1 MPIGVLGERRP
12 AVPYWRPARMSIV
25 QPGGPQPAPAQPEPS
40 GPPAESATARAARMG
55 GNVPAPLLMVAA
67 MLSFQLGAA
76 VATGLF
82 SRVGVPATAC
92 MRLGVG
98 GVLVLVISRP
108 NLRRP
113 ASELVWLVAFG
124 AELAVMNYAFYE
136 ALARIPL
143 GVAVTVE
150 FLGPLSVALVGS
162 RRLRDVLWVILA
174 GGGIAIFAGPSSQGS
189 LDSAGLALAVLAGA
203 GWAAYILTAQ
213 RVGRSW
219 KGSQGLAG
227 GMLVSAI
234 LLTPVAAGSVGA
246 ITPGSGLEILALGVL
261 STALPFSLEMA
272 ALRTLT
278 ARAYGVLASL
288 EPAIATVVGVVAL
301 GQSVH
306 AADVLATL
314 LVVTA
319 SVGATFD
326 T

>member
-1 MPIGVLGERRP
+1 MPIGAGR
-12 AVPYWRPARMSIV
+12 
-25 QPGGPQPAPAQPEPS
+25 GPQPAL
-40 GPPAESATARAARMG
+40 ATARPQPSRPASESPVARVARVG
-55 GNVPAPLLMVAA
+55 GGLPAPLLMVAA

-82 SRVGVPATAC
+82 DRVGVPATAC
-92 MRLGVG
+92 FRLGVG
-98 GVLVLVISRP
+98 GLLLLAISRP

-113 ASELVWLVAFG
+113 ASELVWLGAFG
-124 AELAVMNYAFYE
+124 AELAVMNFAFYE

-150 FLGPLSVALVGS
+150 FIGPLSVSLAQS

-174 GGGIAIFAGPSSQGS
+174 GGGIAIFAGPTSQG
-189 LDSAGLALAVLAGA
+189 LDAAGIALALLAGG
-203 GWAAYILTAQ
+203 GWAAYIFTAQ
-213 RVGRSW
+213 RVGREW

-227 GMLVSAI
+227 GMVVSAI
-234 LLTPVAAGSVGA
+234 LLIPFGAGGAGSVA
-246 ITPGSGLEILALGVL
+246 AGSGLEIVALGVL

-301 GQSVH
+301 GQSLH
-306 AADVLATL
+306 ATDVLATL

-326 T
+326 S

>member
-1 MPIGVLGERRP
+1 
-12 AVPYWRPARMSIV
+12 
-25 QPGGPQPAPAQPEPS
+25 
-40 GPPAESATARAARMG
+40 
-55 GNVPAPLLMVAA
+55 
-67 MLSFQLGAA
+67 
-76 VATGLF
+76 
-82 SRVGVPATAC
+82 
-92 MRLGVG
+92 
-98 GVLVLVISRP
+98 
-108 NLRRP
+108 
-113 ASELVWLVAFG
+113 
-124 AELAVMNYAFYE
+124 
-136 ALARIPL
+136 
-143 GVAVTVE
+143 VTVE

-174 GGGIAIFAGPSSQGS
+174 GGGIAIFAGPSSHGS
-189 LDSAGLALAVLAGA
+189 LDPAGLALAVLAGA

-246 ITPGSGLEILALGVL
+246 IAPGSGLEILALGVL

-301 GQSVH
+301 GQSLH

>member
-1 MPIGVLGERRP
+1 M
-12 AVPYWRPARMSIV
+12 ARMSIDL
-25 QPGGPQPAPAQPEPS
+25 PGGPPPALATLQPEPPAPAPES
-40 GPPAESATARAARMG
+40 TVARVARLG
-55 GNVPAPLLMVAA
+55 GGVPAPLLMVAA

-82 SRVGVPATAC
+82 SRVGVPTTAC
-92 MRLGVG
+92 LRLGVG
-98 GVLVLVISRP
+98 GVLLVAISRP

-113 ASELVWLVAFG
+113 PSELVWLVAFG

-150 FLGPLSVALVGS
+150 FLGPLSVALVHS

-189 LDSAGLALAVLAGA
+189 LDPAGIGLAVLAGA
-203 GWAAYILTAQ
+203 GWASYILTAQ
-213 RVGRSW
+213 RVGRAW
-219 KGSQGLAG
+219 KGSQGLAC

-234 LLTPVAAGSVGA
+234 LLTPVAVGSVGSVTA
-246 ITPGSGLEILALGVL
+246 SSGVEILALGVL

-301 GQSVH
+301 SQSLNPE
-306 AADVLATL
+306 DVLATL

>member
-1 MPIGVLGERRP
+1 MIRAMAAAET
-12 AVPYWRPARMSIV
+12 
-25 QPGGPQPAPAQPEPS
+25 PGTWLATVHPQPPGPAS
-40 GPPAESATARAARMG
+40 ESTVARVARIG
-55 GNVPAPLLMVAA
+55 GGMPAPFLMVAA

-76 VATGLF
+76 VATSLF

-92 MRLGVG
+92 LRLGVG
-98 GVLVLVISRP
+98 GVLLLAISRP

-113 ASELVWLVAFG
+113 ASELIWLVAFG
-124 AELAVMNYAFYE
+124 AELAVMNYAFYQ
-136 ALARIPL
+136 ALERIPL

-150 FLGPLSVALVGS
+150 FLGPLTVALLHS
-162 RRLRDVLWVILA
+162 RRVRDVLWVILA
-174 GGGIAIFAGPSSQGS
+174 GAGIAIFAGPSSGS
-189 LDSAGLALAVLAGA
+189 LDPAGLALAALAGA

-213 RVGRSW
+213 RVGRAW

-227 GMLVSAI
+227 GMVVSAI
-234 LLTPVAAGSVGA
+234 LLTPFAAGGVGSVAA
-246 ITPGSGLEILALGVL
+246 GSGLEILALGVL

-301 GQSVH
+301 SQSLH
-306 AADVLATL
+306 ATDVLATL

>member
-1 MPIGVLGERRP
+1 MAAAET
-12 AVPYWRPARMSIV
+12 
-25 QPGGPQPAPAQPEPS
+25 PGTWLATVHPQPPGPAS
-40 GPPAESATARAARMG
+40 ESTVARVARIG
-55 GNVPAPLLMVAA
+55 GGMPAPFLMVAA

-76 VATGLF
+76 VATSLF

-92 MRLGVG
+92 LRLGVG
-98 GVLVLVISRP
+98 GVLLLAISRP

-113 ASELVWLVAFG
+113 ASELIWLVAFG
-124 AELAVMNYAFYE
+124 AELAVMNYAFYQ
-136 ALARIPL
+136 ALERIPL

-150 FLGPLSVALVGS
+150 FLGPLTVALLHS
-162 RRLRDVLWVILA
+162 RRVRDVLWVILA
-174 GGGIAIFAGPSSQGS
+174 GAGIAIFAGPSSGS
-189 LDSAGLALAVLAGA
+189 LDPAGLALAALAGA

-213 RVGRSW
+213 RVGRAW

-227 GMLVSAI
+227 GMVVSAI
-234 LLTPVAAGSVGA
+234 LLTPFAAGGVGSVAA
-246 ITPGSGLEILALGVL
+246 GSGLEILALGVL

-301 GQSVH
+301 SQSLH
-306 AADVLATL
+306 ATDVLATL

>member
-1 MPIGVLGERRP
+1 
-12 AVPYWRPARMSIV
+12 MSIER
-25 QPGGPQPAPAQPEPS
+25 PGGPPPALATVHPQPS
-40 GPPAESATARAARMG
+40 GSAPESPAARVARLG
-55 GNVPAPLLMVAA
+55 GGVPAPLLMVAA
-67 MLSFQLGAA
+67 MVSFQLGAA

-82 SRVGVPATAC
+82 SRVGVPTTAC
-92 MRLGVG
+92 LRLGVG
-98 GVLVLVISRP
+98 GVLLFAISRP

-113 ASELVWLVAFG
+113 ASELVWLVVFG

-150 FLGPLSVALVGS
+150 FLGPLSVALVHS
-162 RRLRDVLWVILA
+162 RRPRDVLWVILA

-189 LDSAGLALAVLAGA
+189 LDPTGLALAVLAGA
-203 GWAAYILTAQ
+203 GWASYILTAQ
-213 RVGRSW
+213 RVGRAW
-219 KGSQGLAG
+219 KGSQGLAC

-234 LLTPVAAGSVGA
+234 LLTPVAVGSVGTVA
-246 ITPGSGLEILALGVL
+246 AGSGFEILALGVL

-301 GQSVH
+301 SQSVH
-306 AADVLATL
+306 AEDVLATL

>member
-1 MPIGVLGERRP
+1 MSIDGFGGPRP
-12 AVPYWRPARMSIV
+12 ALATAHPRPS
-25 QPGGPQPAPAQPEPS
+25 APA
-40 GPPAESATARAARMG
+40 GESAAARVARLG
-55 GNVPAPLLMVAA
+55 GGLPAPLLMVAA

-82 SRVGVPATAC
+82 DRVGVPATAC
-92 MRLGVG
+92 FRLGVSG
-98 GVLVLVISRP
+98 LLLLAISRP

-113 ASELVWLVAFG
+113 ASELVWLIAFG
-124 AELAVMNYAFYE
+124 AELAVMNLAFYE

-150 FLGPLSVALVGS
+150 FLGPLSVSLVQS

-174 GGGIAIFAGPSSQGS
+174 GAGIALFAGPTSQG
-189 LDSAGLALAVLAGA
+189 LDAAGIALALLAGA
-203 GWAAYILTAQ
+203 GWAAYIFTAQ
-213 RVGRSW
+213 RVGREW

-227 GMLVSAI
+227 GMVVSAI
-234 LLTPVAAGSVGA
+234 LLIPFGAGGAGSVA
-246 ITPGSGLEILALGVL
+246 AGSGLEIVALGVL

-272 ALRTLT
+272 ALRSLT

-301 GQSVH
+301 GQTL
-306 AADVLATL
+306 AASDVLATL

-326 T
+326 R

>member
-1 MPIGVLGERRP
+1 M
-12 AVPYWRPARMSIV
+12 
-25 QPGGPQPAPAQPEPS
+25 PAPF
-40 GPPAESATARAARMG
+40 
-55 GNVPAPLLMVAA
+55 LMVAA

-76 VATGLF
+76 VATSLF

-92 MRLGVG
+92 LRLGVG
-98 GVLVLVISRP
+98 GVLLLAISRP

-113 ASELVWLVAFG
+113 PAELVWLVAFG
-124 AELAVMNYAFYE
+124 AELAVMNYAFYQ
-136 ALARIPL
+136 ALERIPL

-150 FLGPLSVALVGS
+150 FLGPLTVALLHS
-162 RRLRDVLWVILA
+162 RRVRDVLWVILA
-174 GGGIAIFAGPSSQGS
+174 GAGIAIFAGPSSGS
-189 LDSAGLALAVLAGA
+189 LDAAGLALAALAGA

-213 RVGRSW
+213 RVGRAW

-227 GMLVSAI
+227 GMVVSAI
-234 LLTPVAAGSVGA
+234 LLTPFAAGGVGSVAA
-246 ITPGSGLEILALGVL
+246 GSGLEILALGVL

-301 GQSVH
+301 SQSLQ
-306 AADVLATL
+306 ATDVLATL

>member
-1 MPIGVLGERRP
+1 
-12 AVPYWRPARMSIV
+12 MSIDRPDGSPPALATAHPRP
-25 QPGGPQPAPAQPEPS
+25 PGPA
-40 GPPAESATARAARMG
+40 AESAVARVARLG
-55 GNVPAPLLMVAA
+55 GGLPAPLLMVAA

-82 SRVGVPATAC
+82 DRVGVPATAC
-92 MRLGVG
+92 LRLGVG
-98 GVLVLVISRP
+98 GVLLLAISRP

-113 ASELVWLVAFG
+113 ASELVWLAAFG
-124 AELAVMNYAFYE
+124 AELAVMNLAFYE
-136 ALARIPL
+136 ALERIPL

-150 FLGPLSVALVGS
+150 FVGPLSVSLMQS
-162 RRLRDVLWVILA
+162 RRPRDVLWVILA
-174 GGGIAIFAGPSSQGS
+174 GSGIAIFAGPTSQG
-189 LDSAGLALAVLAGA
+189 LDAAGIALALLAGA
-203 GWAAYILTAQ
+203 GWASYIFTAQ
-213 RVGRSW
+213 RVGRAW

-234 LLTPVAAGSVGA
+234 LLIPFGAGGAASIA
-246 ITPGSGLEILALGVL
+246 PGSGLEILALGVL

-301 GQSVH
+301 GQALH
-306 AADVLATL
+306 ATDVLATL

-326 T
+326 A

>member
-1 MPIGVLGERRP
+1 MSIERIGGPRP
-12 AVPYWRPARMSIV
+12 ALATAH
-25 QPGGPQPAPAQPEPS
+25 PQPS
-40 GPPAESATARAARMG
+40 GPASESAVARVARLG
-55 GNVPAPLLMVAA
+55 GGLPAPLLMVAA

-82 SRVGVPATAC
+82 ERVGVPATAC
-92 MRLGVG
+92 FRLGVG
-98 GVLVLVISRP
+98 GLLLLGISRP

-136 ALARIPL
+136 ALDRIPL

-150 FLGPLSVALVGS
+150 FLGPLSVSLVQS
-162 RRLRDVLWVILA
+162 RRLRDVVWVILA
-174 GGGIAIFAGPSSQGS
+174 GSGIAIFAGPTSQG
-189 LDSAGLALAVLAGA
+189 LDAAGLALALLAGA
-203 GWAAYILTAQ
+203 GWAAYIFTAQ
-213 RVGRSW
+213 RVGREW

-227 GMLVSAI
+227 GMVVSAI
-234 LLTPVAAGSVGA
+234 LLMPFGAGGAGSIA
-246 ITPGSGLEILALGVL
+246 PGSGLEIIALGVL

-288 EPAIATVVGVVAL
+288 EPAIATVVGVIAL
-301 GQSVH
+301 GQAVH
-306 AADVLATL
+306 LTDVVATL

-319 SVGATFD
+319 SVGATLD

>member
-1 MPIGVLGERRP
+1 MIP
-12 AVPYWRPARMSIV
+12 AMEAAETPRTWLATVH
-25 QPGGPQPAPAQPEPS
+25 PQPS
-40 GPPAESATARAARMG
+40 GPGAESTAARVARIG
-55 GNVPAPLLMVAA
+55 GGMPAPFLMVAA

-76 VATGLF
+76 VATSLF

-92 MRLGVG
+92 LRLGVG
-98 GVLVLVISRP
+98 GVLLLAISRP

-113 ASELVWLVAFG
+113 PAELVWLVAFG
-124 AELAVMNYAFYE
+124 AELAVMNYAFYQ
-136 ALARIPL
+136 ALERIPL

-150 FLGPLSVALVGS
+150 FLGPLTVALLHS
-162 RRLRDVLWVILA
+162 RRVRDVLWVILA
-174 GGGIAIFAGPSSQGS
+174 GAGIAIFAGPSSGS
-189 LDSAGLALAVLAGA
+189 LDPAGLALAALAGA

-213 RVGRSW
+213 RVGRAW

-227 GMLVSAI
+227 GMVVSAI
-234 LLTPVAAGSVGA
+234 LLTPFAAGGVGSVAA
-246 ITPGSGLEILALGVL
+246 GSGLEILALGVL

-301 GQSVH
+301 SQSLH
-306 AADVLATL
+306 ATDVLATL

>member
-1 MPIGVLGERRP
+1 MIRAMAAAET
-12 AVPYWRPARMSIV
+12 
-25 QPGGPQPAPAQPEPS
+25 PGTWLATVHPQPPGPAS
-40 GPPAESATARAARMG
+40 ESAVARVTRIG
-55 GNVPAPLLMVAA
+55 GGMPAPFLMVAA

-76 VATGLF
+76 VATSLF

-92 MRLGVG
+92 LRLGVG
-98 GVLVLVISRP
+98 GVLLLAISRP

-113 ASELVWLVAFG
+113 ASELIWLVAFG
-124 AELAVMNYAFYE
+124 AELAVMNYAFYQ
-136 ALARIPL
+136 ALERIPL

-150 FLGPLSVALVGS
+150 FLGPLTVALLHS
-162 RRLRDVLWVILA
+162 RRVRDVLWVILA
-174 GGGIAIFAGPSSQGS
+174 GAGIAIFAGPSSGS
-189 LDSAGLALAVLAGA
+189 LDPAGLALAALAGA

-213 RVGRSW
+213 RVGRAW

-227 GMLVSAI
+227 GMVVSAI
-234 LLTPVAAGSVGA
+234 LLTPFAAGGVGSVAA
-246 ITPGSGLEILALGVL
+246 GSGLEILALGVL

-301 GQSVH
+301 SQSLH
-306 AADVLATL
+306 ATDVLATL

>member
-1 MPIGVLGERRP
+1 MIRAMAAADTPRTWRSPRVSIERFGGLRP
-12 AVPYWRPARMSIV
+12 ALATAH
-25 QPGGPQPAPAQPEPS
+25 PQPSGSAAQS
-40 GPPAESATARAARMG
+40 TVARVARLG
-55 GNVPAPLLMVAA
+55 GGVPAPLLMVAA

-82 SRVGVPATAC
+82 DRVGVPATAC
-92 MRLGVG
+92 FRLGVG
-98 GVLVLVISRP
+98 GVLLLAISRP

-113 ASELVWLVAFG
+113 ASELVWLAVFG
-124 AELAVMNYAFYE
+124 AELAVMNLAFYE
-136 ALARIPL
+136 ALNRIPL

-150 FLGPLSVALVGS
+150 FLGPLSVSLVHS

-174 GGGIAIFAGPSSQGS
+174 GIGIAIFAGPTSQG
-189 LDSAGLALAVLAGA
+189 LDAAGIGLALLAGA
-203 GWAAYILTAQ
+203 GWAAYIFTAQ
-213 RVGRSW
+213 RVGREW
-219 KGSQGLAG
+219 KGSQGLAC
-227 GMLVSAI
+227 GMVVSAI
-234 LLTPVAAGSVGA
+234 LLIPFGAGGAGSVA
-246 ITPGSGLEILALGVL
+246 AGSGLEIVALGVL

-272 ALRTLT
+272 ALRSLT

-301 GQSVH
+301 GQSLH
-306 AADVLATL
+306 ATDALATL